1 MWLPYLEN
9 KHQCYS
15 GILGHAAFKQNNLH
29 LLGKIIAYVFTGIP
43 SDASFTSCVYLLFNY
58 LNQFIFTPFNM
69 GIIMIA
75 LQIEKKWD
83 AKRLIKK
90 VSEQDMVCINYYSF
104 VITFE

>member
-1 MWLPYLEN
+1 
-9 KHQCYS
+9 
-15 GILGHAAFKQNNLH
+15 
-29 LLGKIIAYVFTGIP
+29 
-43 SDASFTSCVYLLFNY
+43 
-58 LNQFIFTPFNM
+58 M